1 MTPAAPPTSTRLR
14 RAAAAERAELAR
26 HRERLLLKRDHLRAE
41 LARIEAGLADI
52 DDRETLLAR
61 LAAIKETETTS
72 TAPTPTLAGAG
83 ETGARAAWALRGP
96 AIREAAVRVLADRPD
111 IEALHYRQWYEMVT
125 AQGFEVAGKD
135 PLAVFLTQLSRSPVI
150 RKGTQAGVY
159 ELDRGAVSRL
169 RRELDKLQ
177 VQLRELTSQTSTA
190 DLGAIRERR
199 GALNAEIGQTEKA
212 LEEAVRLLGSTDE
225 PRLAATG

>member
-1 MTPAAPPTSTRLR
+1 VTPAAPPTSTRLR

-26 HRERLLLKRDHLRAE
+26 HRERLLGEREHLRAE

-61 LAAIKETETTS
+61 LAPIKETDTTS
-72 TAPTPTLAGAG
+72 TAPTPMLAVAG
-83 ETGARAAWALRGP
+83 ETGTGAAGALRGP

-111 IEALHYRQWYEMVT
+111 IEALHYRRWYEMVT
-125 AQGFEVAGKD
+125 AQGFRVAGKD

-159 ELDRGAVSRL
+159 ELDRSAVSRL
-169 RRELDKLQ
+169 RRELDELQ
-177 VQLRELTSQTSTA
+177 LQLRELTSQTSTA